1 MEKKN
6 FIIEK
11 IEKSD
16 EEKLYI
22 FYNITKNIGIKRM
35 RSLFNNSNI
44 QIGEIVKID
53 GDDYVL
59 DLIFDHQNGQLII
72 NTKQN

>member
-6 FIIEK
+6 FIIESIK
-11 IEKSD
+11 KSD
-16 EEKLYI
+16 EEKLYV

-35 RSLFNNSNI
+35 KSLSNSNI

-53 GDDYVL
+53 GDNYVL